1 MITISEAYAS
11 ARGAIFRMPIEP
23 GSEGQW
29 WWGTG
34 FFISSTGYALTA
46 FHNLSAN
53 VAAARRGQVQGL
65 DPAGNPFLLDFIPMA
80 GDKERDVA
88 LLRLCEEKRPTF
100 QHLPL
105 AALPDGLSNDERVRF
120 WAGRPAVISGFP
132 VSEQGQEEE
141 SIAGHMRGDG
151 PLGIEDE
158 KDGDRLAAQA
168 EKLRIVPDRSTD
180 LPGISGGPVIDLET
194 GFVVAVEGSC
204 DWSRNL
210 IFASELMPNLP
221 SWPDE
226 VRPILQRLEN
236 TPAVLRDH
244 ANALITIPRRPW
256 DPARLPPGALLRADC
271 AAAVPFHGRL
281 AERTSVEAWCA
292 AEAPLGIRLYT
303 ASGGMGKTR
312 LFLHICECLKT
323 SGWRA
328 GFLRAEA
335 AGASEE
341 LWLALIRQPQPLL
354 LIVDYAETRRRELVS
369 LLRAAS
375 QAASTRVRIILLA
388 RAAGDWWEA
397 MKREGHGVGDLLS
410 GPATRWHTLQP
421 LAISPKARED
431 SYWTAAKTFAHA
443 LGKPLPATAPEDL
456 NAEHFDR
463 VLLLHISALAAID
476 GVQVNGEQGILD
488 YMLGRERR
496 FWSKQVEAGGLSH
509 LLEHGIAQAMAVVTL
524 GGGATD
530 PRHASRI
537 LRKIPL
543 LQDQPEI
550 VRRAIATLLHEAYP
564 GGQWIEPML
573 PDLLGEHLV
582 QVELGKDDGTLLDL
596 VFGSPDARSERR
608 SS

>member
-11 ARGAIFRMPIEP
+11 ARGAVFRMPLEP
-23 GSEGQW
+23 GSGGQW

-34 FFISSTGYALTA
+34 FFISSTGHALTA
-46 FHNLSAN
+46 FHNLPAN
-53 VAAARRGQVQGL
+53 VPAAQGGQVQGL
-65 DPAGNPFLLDFIPMA
+65 DAAGNPFLLDFIPMG

-88 LLRLCEEKRPTF
+88 LLRLCEENRPMF

-120 WAGRPAVISGFP
+120 WAGRAVLICGFP
-132 VSEQGQEEE
+132 VSEEGQEEE
-141 SIAGHMRGDG
+141 SIAGHVRGDG
-151 PLGIEDE
+151 PVGIEDQ
-158 KDGDRLAAQA
+158 KDGRGLAAQV
-168 EKLRIVPDRSTD
+168 ERLRIVPDRSRD

-204 DWSRNL
+204 DGRRNL
-210 IFASELMPNLP
+210 IFASELMPNIP
-221 SWPDE
+221 AWPGE
-226 VRPILQRLEN
+226 VRPMLERLEN
-236 TPAVLRDH
+236 TPVVLRTR
-244 ANALITIPRRPW
+244 ANALMAIPCRPW
-256 DPARLPPGALLRADC
+256 DPSRLPPGALLRADC

-281 AERTSVEAWCA
+281 DERASLEEWCGG
-292 AEAPLGIRLYT
+292 EFQFGIRLYT
-303 ASGGMGKTR
+303 AAGGMGKTR
-312 LFLHICECLKT
+312 LFLHLCERLKN

-328 GFLRAEA
+328 GFLRPEA
-335 AGASEE
+335 AGASQE
-341 LWLALIRQPQPLL
+341 LWPALIQQPQPLL
-354 LIVDYAETRRRELVS
+354 LIVDYAETRRVELVS
-369 LLRAAS
+369 LLRAAG
-375 QAASTRVRIILLA
+375 QAASARVRIILLA
-388 RAAGDWWEA
+388 RSAGDWWDA

-421 LAISPKARED
+421 LAISPKERED
-431 SYWTAAKTFAHA
+431 SYWTAAKTFAQA
-443 LGKPLPATAPEDL
+443 LEKPLPSTAPEDL
-456 NAEHFDR
+456 NAAHFDR

-509 LLEHGIAQAMAVVTL
+509 LLEPGIAQVMAVVTL

-537 LRKIPL
+537 LRRIPL

-550 VRRAIATLLHEAYP
+550 VRRAIATLLHETYP
-564 GGQWIEPML
+564 GGQWIEPMF

-596 VFGSPDARSERR
+596 VLGSPDARR
-608 SS
+608 